1 MRGKKNII
9 YVINNSGKLNKYTSL
24 HKCRMDLNFSYNTF
38 YKYLNL
44 NEPIQNK
51 YFMGYDKAEVEQR
64 AREYWS
70 TDNTNTKELE
80 DQVNNKIA
88 EQNTVI
94 EELMKQL
101 KDQNMGY
108 DKTEVEQ
115 RAREYWSTDNT
126 NTKELEDQ
134 VNNKIAEQNTVIEE
148 LMKQLKEQNNQL
160 KDQNKQLKEQNTLI
174 QTLQNE
180 ITQLK
185 QAPIQVQSIPQTK
198 PIPETRKQ
206 SIPQTKPIPETRKP
220 QIDQHTQPVKVEQN
234 NVIPVSAPAGTI
246 IPYSSLPVPPKYINP
261 PMRRYAEVKVDGELW
276 NWTNESFRVWY
287 KNPVDQN
294 FHFHYCQGYDFQDEW
309 NVSDQRP
316 YCYLPDGEMFDYRER
331 DKDEEHRKKWAIIS
345 DERNGCKR
353 WLEERAK
360 LVNFFKKQI
369 DISPKMK
376 GFCVPNM
383 KSIMEPVVETTNY
396 KGVYKIYDYADF
408 FLMRKNICNSAGGVL
423 LDKNNC
429 FVAEDN
435 ILLRTYKE
443 VDGMSFRFPLANMNK
458 DDKKILSELSYANI
472 PSTIPLSANGVY
484 KTVAHKLNDE
494 IEKEYMNE
502 EEEELVI

>member
-1 MRGKKNII
+1 MRRKRVYIFNLQGETKSFETIQECMQE
-9 YVINNSGKLNKYTSL
+9 LSL
-24 HKCRMDLNFSYNTF
+24 SSRTF
-38 YKYLNL
+38 YNYKTSKLPL
-44 NEPIQNK
+44 KNK
-51 YFMGYDKAEVEQR
+51 YFIGYDQAEVEQR
-64 AREYWS
+64 AREYWT

-80 DQVNNKIA
+80 DQFKKEIT
-88 EQNTVI
+88 EQNKVI

-101 KDQNMGY
+101 KDQN
-108 DKTEVEQ
+108 
-115 RAREYWSTDNT
+115 N
-126 NTKELEDQ
+126 
-134 VNNKIAEQNTVIEE
+134 
-148 LMKQLKEQNNQL
+148 
-160 KDQNKQLKEQNTLI
+160 QLKEQNTLI

-185 QAPIQVQSIPQTK
+185 QTPIQVQSIPQTK
-198 PIPETRKQ
+198 PTPETRK
-206 SIPQTKPIPETRKP
+206 T
-220 QIDQHTQPVKVEQN
+220 QIDQPTQPVKVEQKS
-234 NVIPVSAPAGTI
+234 VIPVSAPAGTI

-383 KSIMEPVVETTNY
+383 NSIMEPVVETTNY

-443 VDGMSFRFPLANMNK
+443 VDGLSFRFPLANMNK

-502 EEEELVI
+502 EEEVELII

>member
-1 MRGKKNII
+1 MRKRQVYCVDIKGNTKK
-9 YVINNSGKLNKYTSL
+9 
-24 HKCRMDLNFSYNTF
+24 YNTIQECAMDFGLQRNAF
-38 YKYLNL
+38 YEHIKRSS
-44 NEPIQNK
+44 PIQK
-51 YFMGYDKAEVEQR
+51 FWFMGYNQAEVEQR

-70 TDNTNTKELE
+70 IENTNTNINTKLE
-80 DQVNNKIA
+80 DQFNTKIEELMNQIK
-88 EQNTVI
+88 EQNTV
-94 EELMKQL
+94 
-101 KDQNMGY
+101 
-108 DKTEVEQ
+108 
-115 RAREYWSTDNT
+115 
-126 NTKELEDQ
+126 
-134 VNNKIAEQNTVIEE
+134 
-148 LMKQLKEQNNQL
+148 
-160 KDQNKQLKEQNTLI
+160 I

-180 ITQLK
+180 IIQLK
-185 QAPIQVQSIPQTK
+185 KVPVQVQSIPQPKTTPKTK
-198 PIPETRKQ
+198 EEGTAQPNKTNKTNKPN
-206 SIPQTKPIPETRKP
+206 QTTS
-220 QIDQHTQPVKVEQN
+220 
-234 NVIPVSAPAGTI
+234 PVSAEIPAGTI

-360 LVNFFKKQI
+360 LVNFFKKQM

-376 GFCVPNM
+376 GFCIPNM
-383 KSIMEPVVETTNY
+383 DCIMEPVVETTNY

-435 ILLRTYKE
+435 ILLRTYRE
-443 VDGMSFRFPLANMNK
+443 VDGLSFRFPLANMNR
-458 DDKKILSELSYANI
+458 DDKKILSELSYGNI

-494 IEKEYMNE
+494 IEKEE
-502 EEEELVI
+502 EIEIII